1 MANVAKALRKKLL
14 EASELTTL
22 IGQRMYP
29 NVLVQNATLPAV
41 VYRKISTQPV
51 HVIDDLTLLSSSRI
65 EMTCYATS
73 QGAADDIAKAIRR
86 SGIFSFRGTVEGIT
100 FCGAR
105 LDSGDDCD
113 DEPPTDG
120 NQVHRYLTRFD
131 LMVDYKEAS

>member
-1 MANVAKALRKKLL
+1 MANVASALRTKLL

-22 IGQRMYP
+22 IGQRMYID
-29 NVLVQNATLPAV
+29 VLNQNSALPAV
-41 VYRKISTQPV
+41 VCRRISTQPV

-65 EMTCYATS
+65 EFTCYAIRRKV
-73 QGAADDIAKAIRR
+73 ADDIARAIRR
-86 SGIFSFRGTVEGIT
+86 SGIFSFRGVVDGIT

-105 LDSGDDCD
+105 LDSGDEGE

-131 LMVDYKEAS
+131 LMVDYKEES